1 MDDSALRSPFPPLSA
16 PILLIHDHSSHVTCE
31 FSLTRV
37 YGNTDGLVLDT
48 ITRRLSM
55 EDSACRWHRYNPGF
69 RRISETC
76 GKHTFIYVGV
86 FLLFSRFF
94 AIMTLLEFF

>member
-1 MDDSALRSPFPPLSA
+1 MNNAPARKLVVGLGACMDDSALPSPFPPLSSA

-31 FSLTRV
+31 FSRTRV

-69 RRISETC
+69 SRISETC
-76 GKHTFIYVGV
+76 KKN
-86 FLLFSRFF
+86 S
-94 AIMTLLEFF
+94 